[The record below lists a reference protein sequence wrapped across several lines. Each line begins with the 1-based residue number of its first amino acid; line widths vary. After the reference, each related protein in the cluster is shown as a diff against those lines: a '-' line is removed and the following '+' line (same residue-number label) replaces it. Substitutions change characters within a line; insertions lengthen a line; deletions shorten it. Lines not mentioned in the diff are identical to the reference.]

1 MTPQTHD
8 RLEKP
13 TPGAQ
18 GSHPDAVQYATAKP
32 VWNKKNA
39 EALGL
44 MQATVSPVIWQ
55 GKWALG
61 WMENCFRK
69 AGGATTYLQL

>member
-55 GKWALG
+55 GK
-61 WMENCFRK
+61 
-69 AGGATTYLQL
+69 